1 MKHAIMN
8 KFIAGLLLLSTPCFL
23 YAQKQKDEKI
33 EKIEKKEIKERDESK
48 QMQTIVITRS
58 GSDQGKTLIE
68 IEGDKVKINGK
79 NAEDSKDVQVNIH
92 KMNTIPGMMNF
103 NNMNLFSEDQN
114 RAMLGVMTEND
125 DKGAV
130 VQSVNKESAAE
141 KAGLKK
147 GDIITKIGQDKVESA
162 DNLTK
167 VIREH
172 KPGEKVTI
180 EILRDGKEQK
190 LTAELGKWKGIK
202 MNQFYMPKM
211 EEFNRKMEDFNS
223 PMGQLGEVE
232 GDGHLWNSNPSAPRM
247 DFNFYNGDRPKL
259 GLSIQDTDDGKGVKI
274 LSVEEESNAAK
285 AGLEDEDIITK
296 IDDKEIHS
304 TEEVRRI
311 LREKK
316 ENNGYTFRV
325 LREGKSMNME
335 VKIPRKLKTAE
346 L

>member
-1 MKHAIMN
+1 M
-8 KFIAGLLLLSTPCFL
+8 PCFIF
-23 YAQKQKDEKI
+23 AQKEKDEKI
-33 EKIEKKEIKERDESK
+33 EKIEKRELKEGVEKKENKEI
-48 QMQTIVITRS
+48 QTIVITRS
-58 GSDQGKTLIE
+58 GSDEGKTLIE
-68 IEGDKVKINGK
+68 IDGDKIKINGK
-79 NAEDSKDVQVNIH
+79 KAEDSKDVQVNIH
-92 KMNTIPGMMNF
+92 KINPGHGMMAF

-125 DKGAV
+125 NKGAV

-147 GDIITKIGQDKVESA
+147 GDIITKIGQDKIEGA

-167 VIREH
+167 VIRDH

-202 MNQFYMPKM
+202 MNQFYMPRM
-211 EEFNRKMEDFNS
+211 EEFNRKMEDFNGH
-223 PMGQLGEVE
+223 MGQLGEV
-232 GDGHLWNSNPSAPRM
+232 DGHTWNTAPAMPPM
-247 DFNFYNGDRPKL
+247 DFNFSNGERPKL

-274 LSVEEESNAAK
+274 LNVEEESNAAK
-285 AGLEDEDIITK
+285 AGLKDDDIITK
-296 IDDKEIHS
+296 IDDKDVHS
-304 TEEVRRI
+304 TEEVRHI

-325 LREGKSMNME
+325 LREGKSLNMA
-335 VKIPRKLKTAE
+335 VKIPRKLKTAD